1 MPLSDDYVREERIKR
16 LSPSR
21 ALDVVNSDA
30 FGPLTTELR
39 RAEAHLVD
47 VSSLLPRVVAARG
60 LEDAQDIAAVLRARV
75 AAVVSRDSG
84 AGRSRRA
91 PRLVAGLMP
100 RALGPM
106 AAAMHQALVERADL
120 IESRA
125 SAVLDHASLAGE
137 PQTRALG
144 VPPRGSA
151 FAVWRKYASTVS
163 AYRDRYGIT
172 GAKPL
177 GAVPESAAQKLDASR
192 ARAALEGAQR
202 LAENHAYLAPRSAVV
217 PRLML

>member
-1 MPLSDDYVREERIKR
+1 MT
-16 LSPSR
+16 
-21 ALDVVNSDA
+21 A
-30 FGPLTTELR
+30 ELR
-39 RAEAHLVD
+39 RAEAHFVD
-47 VSSLLPRVVAARG
+47 VASLLPRVVAARG

-91 PRLVAGLMP
+91 PRLVPGLMP

-106 AAAMHQALVERADL
+106 DSAMHQALVERADL

-125 SAVLDHASLAGE
+125 AAVLDRALLAGE
-137 PQTRALG
+137 SWTRALG

-151 FAVWRKYASTVS
+151 SAVWRKYASTVS
-163 AYRDRYGIT
+163 AYRDCYGIT

-177 GAVPESAAQKLDASR
+177 GAVPERRRRNLTPLERVPHSR
-192 ARAALEGAQR
+192 ARSGWRKITLTLRPDQLSFR
-202 LAENHAYLAPRSAVV
+202 V
-217 PRLML
+217 